1 MKRYLTPC
9 SPGDPDAQEMTWV
22 DIEAEQLH
30 EPDLTLQDFLKAVQ
44 NSRPTVNGDDI
55 QQHVKFTNDF
65 GTYFKCCLCIY
76 NPSTYIR
83 IGL

>member
-44 NSRPTVNGDDI
+44 NSRPTVNADDI

-65 GTYFKCCLCIY
+65 GMCYNLVFIYPITYKM
-76 NPSTYIR
+76 
-83 IGL
+83 IGQEG